1 MKDFPRRLLCGVCTL
16 ILSLGLCL
24 NAAAKE
30 NTTPLSLSPLSLE
43 EYPLYQ
49 QEERAAD
56 AYIVME
62 ATTGRVLCGQ
72 NIHERLAMA
81 STTKIIGAMM
91 VLEQP
96 NLDESFTVDPD
107 AIQVEGS
114 SMGLQEGD
122 SVSLYALA
130 CGMLLPSGNDA
141 ANTAGVRL
149 YGSIKGFVQAM
160 NQRAQELGLH
170 NTHYVTACGLDAEGH
185 YSTAF
190 DLAKLTRV
198 ALQNEDFAFIC
209 SQSSMKVKF
218 GNPPYE
224 RWLQN
229 YNRLLELYP
238 DCIGVKTGFTTL
250 AGRTLV
256 TCAER
261 DGARYVC
268 VTLNDPDD
276 WDDHKA
282 LYDWAFANYSFAE
295 VIPAGLSYEVP
306 LISGAEMT
314 APAETEG
321 AAYALIQNGESYD
334 MELELPAF
342 AFAPIS
348 EGERAGRAVACSDG
362 QEIASVRIVYSEDV
376 EVDRELKLTP
386 GERFLRFWVL
396 TGLSAPFYLE

>member
-1 MKDFPRRLLCGVCTL
+1 MRKFTGIV
-16 ILSLGLCL
+16 LSLALIFAVKIPARAEL
-24 NAAAKE
+24 AVSAKAAI
-30 NTTPLSLSPLSLE
+30 LMH
-43 EYPLYQ
+43 
-49 QEERAAD
+49 AD
-56 AYIVME
+56 S
-62 ATTGRVLCGQ
+62 GRVLYEK
-72 NIHERLAMA
+72 NADERMLIA
-81 STTKIIGAMM
+81 STTKIMTAIV
-91 VLEQP
+91 VLEHCE
-96 NLDESFTVDPD
+96 LDDLVEVDSRS
-107 AIQVEGS
+107 AGIEGS
-114 SMGLQEGD
+114 SMYLKAGESYTVEDLLYGL
-122 SVSLYALA
+122 
-130 CGMLLPSGNDA
+130 LLVSGNDA
-141 ANTAGVRL
+141 ASALALHVADSMEEFAEL
-149 YGSIKGFVQAM
+149 M
-160 NQRAQELGLH
+160 NAKAAELGMTESSFKNAH
-170 NTHYVTACGLDAEGH
+170 GLDEEGH
-185 YSTAF
+185 YSTAR
-190 DLAKLTRV
+190 DMAKL
-198 ALQNEDFAFIC
+198 AAYCMGNEDFARIAGTV
-209 SQSSMKVKF
+209 SHTVGEQTLV
-218 GNPPYE
+218 NH
-224 RWLQN
+224 
-229 YNRLLELYP
+229 NRLLREYDGCL
-238 DCIGVKTGFTTL
+238 GLKTGYTMA

-396 TGLSAPFYLE
+396 TRLSAPFYLE

>member
-1 MKDFPRRLLCGVCTL
+1 MH
-16 ILSLGLCL
+16 
-24 NAAAKE
+24 
-30 NTTPLSLSPLSLE
+30 
-43 EYPLYQ
+43 
-49 QEERAAD
+49 AD
-56 AYIVME
+56 S
-62 ATTGRVLCGQ
+62 GRVLYEK
-72 NIHERLAMA
+72 NADERMLIA
-81 STTKIIGAMM
+81 STTKIMTAIV
-91 VLEQP
+91 VLEHCE
-96 NLDESFTVDPD
+96 LDDLVEVDSRS
-107 AIQVEGS
+107 AGIEGS
-114 SMGLQEGD
+114 SMYLKAGESYTVEDLLYGL
-122 SVSLYALA
+122 
-130 CGMLLPSGNDA
+130 LLVSGNDA
-141 ANTAGVRL
+141 ASALALHVADSMEEFAEL
-149 YGSIKGFVQAM
+149 M
-160 NQRAQELGLH
+160 NATVSHTVGEQTLVNH
-170 NTHYVTACGLDAEGH
+170 
-185 YSTAF
+185 
-190 DLAKLTRV
+190 
-198 ALQNEDFAFIC
+198 
-209 SQSSMKVKF
+209 
-218 GNPPYE
+218 
-224 RWLQN
+224 
-229 YNRLLELYP
+229 NRLLREYDGCL
-238 DCIGVKTGFTTL
+238 GLKTGYTMA

-268 VTLNDPDD
+268 VTLNDPAD

-348 EGERAGRAVACSDG
+348 EGDRAGRAVACSDG

>member
-1 MKDFPRRLLCGVCTL
+1 MRKFTGIL
-16 ILSLGLCL
+16 LSLALIFAVKIPARAEL
-24 NAAAKE
+24 AVSAKAAI
-30 NTTPLSLSPLSLE
+30 LMH
-43 EYPLYQ
+43 
-49 QEERAAD
+49 AD
-56 AYIVME
+56 S
-62 ATTGRVLCGQ
+62 GRVLYEK
-72 NIHERLAMA
+72 NADEHMLIA
-81 STTKIIGAMM
+81 STTKIMTAIV
-91 VLEQP
+91 VLEHCE
-96 NLDESFTVDPD
+96 LDDLVEVDSRS
-107 AIQVEGS
+107 AGIEGS
-114 SMGLQEGD
+114 SMYLKAGESYTVEDLLYGL
-122 SVSLYALA
+122 
-130 CGMLLPSGNDA
+130 LLVSGNDA
-141 ANTAGVRL
+141 ASALALHVADSMEEFAEL
-149 YGSIKGFVQAM
+149 M
-160 NQRAQELGLH
+160 NAKAAELGMTESSFKNAH
-170 NTHYVTACGLDAEGH
+170 GLDEEGH
-185 YSTAF
+185 YSTAR
-190 DLAKLTRV
+190 DMAKL
-198 ALQNEDFAFIC
+198 AAYCMGNEDFARIAGTV
-209 SQSSMKVKF
+209 SHTVGEQTLV
-218 GNPPYE
+218 NH
-224 RWLQN
+224 
-229 YNRLLELYP
+229 NRLLREYDGCL
-238 DCIGVKTGFTTL
+238 GLKTGYTMA

-268 VTLNDPDD
+268 VTLNDPAD

-314 APAETEG
+314 ATAETEG

>member
-1 MKDFPRRLLCGVCTL
+1 MVLLLRKFTGIV
-16 ILSLGLCL
+16 LSLALIFAVKIPARAEL
-24 NAAAKE
+24 AVSAKAAI
-30 NTTPLSLSPLSLE
+30 LMH
-43 EYPLYQ
+43 
-49 QEERAAD
+49 AD
-56 AYIVME
+56 S
-62 ATTGRVLCGQ
+62 GRVLYEK
-72 NIHERLAMA
+72 NADEHMLIA
-81 STTKIIGAMM
+81 STTKIMTAIV
-91 VLEQP
+91 VLEHYE
-96 NLDESFTVDPD
+96 LDDLVEVDSRS
-107 AIQVEGS
+107 AGIEGS
-114 SMGLQEGD
+114 SMYLKAGESYTVEDLLYGL
-122 SVSLYALA
+122 
-130 CGMLLPSGNDA
+130 LLVSGNDA
-141 ANTAGVRL
+141 ASALALHVADSMEEFAEL
-149 YGSIKGFVQAM
+149 M
-160 NQRAQELGLH
+160 NAKAAELGMTESSFKNAH
-170 NTHYVTACGLDAEGH
+170 GLDEEGH
-185 YSTAF
+185 YSTAR
-190 DLAKLTRV
+190 DMAKL
-198 ALQNEDFAFIC
+198 AAYCMGNEDFARIAGTV
-209 SQSSMKVKF
+209 SHAVGEQTLV
-218 GNPPYE
+218 NH
-224 RWLQN
+224 
-229 YNRLLELYP
+229 NRLLREYDGCL
-238 DCIGVKTGFTTL
+238 GLKTGYTMA

>member
-1 MKDFPRRLLCGVCTL
+1 MYLKAGESYTVEDLLY
-16 ILSLGLCL
+16 GL
-24 NAAAKE
+24 
-30 NTTPLSLSPLSLE
+30 
-43 EYPLYQ
+43 
-49 QEERAAD
+49 
-56 AYIVME
+56 
-62 ATTGRVLCGQ
+62 
-72 NIHERLAMA
+72 
-81 STTKIIGAMM
+81 
-91 VLEQP
+91 
-96 NLDESFTVDPD
+96 
-107 AIQVEGS
+107 
-114 SMGLQEGD
+114 
-122 SVSLYALA
+122 
-130 CGMLLPSGNDA
+130 LLVSGNDA
-141 ANTAGVRL
+141 ASALALHVADSMEEFAEL
-149 YGSIKGFVQAM
+149 M
-160 NQRAQELGLH
+160 NAKAAELGMTESSFKNAH
-170 NTHYVTACGLDAEGH
+170 GLDEEGH
-185 YSTAF
+185 YSTAR
-190 DLAKLTRV
+190 DMAKL
-198 ALQNEDFAFIC
+198 AAYCMGNEDFARIAGTV
-209 SQSSMKVKF
+209 SHTVGEQTLV
-218 GNPPYE
+218 NH
-224 RWLQN
+224 
-229 YNRLLELYP
+229 NRLLREYDGCL
-238 DCIGVKTGFTTL
+238 GLKTGYTMA

-314 APAETEG
+314 AQAETEG

-342 AFAPIS
+342 AFAPIA
-348 EGERAGRAVACSDG
+348 EGERAGRAAACSDG

>member
-1 MKDFPRRLLCGVCTL
+1 MRKFTGIV
-16 ILSLGLCL
+16 LSLALIFAVKIPARAEL
-24 NAAAKE
+24 AVSAKAAI
-30 NTTPLSLSPLSLE
+30 LMH
-43 EYPLYQ
+43 
-49 QEERAAD
+49 AD
-56 AYIVME
+56 S
-62 ATTGRVLCGQ
+62 GRVLYEK
-72 NIHERLAMA
+72 NADEHMLIA
-81 STTKIIGAMM
+81 STTKIMTAIV
-91 VLEQP
+91 VLEHCE
-96 NLDESFTVDPD
+96 LDDLVEVDSRS
-107 AIQVEGS
+107 AGIEGS
-114 SMGLQEGD
+114 SMYLKAGESYTVEDLLYGL
-122 SVSLYALA
+122 
-130 CGMLLPSGNDA
+130 LLVSGNDA
-141 ANTAGVRL
+141 ASALALHVADSMEEYAEL
-149 YGSIKGFVQAM
+149 M
-160 NQRAQELGLH
+160 NSKAAELGMTESSFKNAH
-170 NTHYVTACGLDAEGH
+170 GLDEEGH
-185 YSTAF
+185 YSTAR
-190 DLAKLTRV
+190 DMAKL
-198 ALQNEDFAFIC
+198 AAYCMGNEDFARIAGTV
-209 SQSSMKVKF
+209 SHTVGEQTLV
-218 GNPPYE
+218 NH
-224 RWLQN
+224 
-229 YNRLLELYP
+229 NRLLREYDGCL
-238 DCIGVKTGFTTL
+238 GLKTGYTMA

-268 VTLNDPDD
+268 VTLNDPAD

-348 EGERAGRAVACSDG
+348 EGDRAGRAVACSDG

>member
-1 MKDFPRRLLCGVCTL
+1 MVLLLRKFTGIV
-16 ILSLGLCL
+16 LSLALIFAVKIPARAEL
-24 NAAAKE
+24 AVSAKAAI
-30 NTTPLSLSPLSLE
+30 LMH
-43 EYPLYQ
+43 
-49 QEERAAD
+49 AD
-56 AYIVME
+56 S
-62 ATTGRVLCGQ
+62 GRVLYEK
-72 NIHERLAMA
+72 NADERMLIA
-81 STTKIIGAMM
+81 STTKIMTAIV
-91 VLEQP
+91 VLEHCE
-96 NLDESFTVDPD
+96 LDDLVEVDSRS
-107 AIQVEGS
+107 AGIEGS
-114 SMGLQEGD
+114 SMYLKAGESYTVEDLLYGL
-122 SVSLYALA
+122 
-130 CGMLLPSGNDA
+130 LLVSGNDA
-141 ANTAGVRL
+141 ASALALHVADSMEEFAEL
-149 YGSIKGFVQAM
+149 M
-160 NQRAQELGLH
+160 NAKAAELGMTESSFKNAH
-170 NTHYVTACGLDAEGH
+170 GLDEEGH
-185 YSTAF
+185 YSTAR
-190 DLAKLTRV
+190 DMAKL
-198 ALQNEDFAFIC
+198 AAYCMGNEDFARIAGTV
-209 SQSSMKVKF
+209 SHTVGEQTLV
-218 GNPPYE
+218 NH
-224 RWLQN
+224 
-229 YNRLLELYP
+229 NRLLREYDGCL
-238 DCIGVKTGFTTL
+238 GLKTGYTMA

-396 TGLSAPFYLE
+396 TRLSAPFYLE

>member
-1 MKDFPRRLLCGVCTL
+1 MRKFTGIL
-16 ILSLGLCL
+16 LSLALIFAVKIPARAEL
-24 NAAAKE
+24 AVSAKAAI
-30 NTTPLSLSPLSLE
+30 LMH
-43 EYPLYQ
+43 
-49 QEERAAD
+49 AD
-56 AYIVME
+56 S
-62 ATTGRVLCGQ
+62 GRVLYEK
-72 NIHERLAMA
+72 NADEHMLIA
-81 STTKIIGAMM
+81 STTKIMTAIV
-91 VLEQP
+91 VLEHCE
-96 NLDESFTVDPD
+96 LDDLVEVDSRS
-107 AIQVEGS
+107 AGIEGS
-114 SMGLQEGD
+114 SMYLKAGESYTVEDLLYGL
-122 SVSLYALA
+122 
-130 CGMLLPSGNDA
+130 LLVSGNDA
-141 ANTAGVRL
+141 ASALALHVADSMEEFAEL
-149 YGSIKGFVQAM
+149 M
-160 NQRAQELGLH
+160 NAKAAELGMTESSFKNAH
-170 NTHYVTACGLDAEGH
+170 GLDEEGH
-185 YSTAF
+185 YSTAR
-190 DLAKLTRV
+190 DMAKL
-198 ALQNEDFAFIC
+198 AAYCMGNEDFARIAGTV
-209 SQSSMKVKF
+209 SHTVGEQTLV
-218 GNPPYE
+218 NH
-224 RWLQN
+224 
-229 YNRLLELYP
+229 NRLLREYDGCL
-238 DCIGVKTGFTTL
+238 GLKTGYTMA

-282 LYDWAFANYSFAE
+282 LYDWAFTNYSFAE

>member
-1 MKDFPRRLLCGVCTL
+1 MRKFTGIL
-16 ILSLGLCL
+16 LSLALIFAVKIPARAEL
-24 NAAAKE
+24 AVSAKAAI
-30 NTTPLSLSPLSLE
+30 LMH
-43 EYPLYQ
+43 
-49 QEERAAD
+49 AD
-56 AYIVME
+56 S
-62 ATTGRVLCGQ
+62 GRVLYEK
-72 NIHERLAMA
+72 NADEHMLIA
-81 STTKIIGAMM
+81 STTKIMTAIV
-91 VLEQP
+91 VLEHCE
-96 NLDESFTVDPD
+96 LDDLVEIDSRS
-107 AIQVEGS
+107 AGIEGS
-114 SMGLQEGD
+114 SMYLKAGESYTVEDLLYGL
-122 SVSLYALA
+122 
-130 CGMLLPSGNDA
+130 LLVSGNDA
-141 ANTAGVRL
+141 ASALALHVADSMEEFAEL
-149 YGSIKGFVQAM
+149 M
-160 NQRAQELGLH
+160 NAKAAELGMTESSFKNAH
-170 NTHYVTACGLDAEGH
+170 GLDEEGH
-185 YSTAF
+185 YSTAR
-190 DLAKLTRV
+190 DMAKL
-198 ALQNEDFAFIC
+198 AAYCMGNEDFARIAGTV
-209 SQSSMKVKF
+209 SHTVGEQTLV
-218 GNPPYE
+218 NH
-224 RWLQN
+224 
-229 YNRLLELYP
+229 NRLLREYDGCL
-238 DCIGVKTGFTTL
+238 GLKTGYTMA

-396 TGLSAPFYLE
+396 TGLSSPFYLE

>member
-1 MKDFPRRLLCGVCTL
+1 MRKFTGILLSLTL
-16 ILSLGLCL
+16 IFAVKIPARAELAVSAK
-24 NAAAKE
+24 AAI
-30 NTTPLSLSPLSLE
+30 LMH
-43 EYPLYQ
+43 
-49 QEERAAD
+49 AD
-56 AYIVME
+56 S
-62 ATTGRVLCGQ
+62 GRVLYEK
-72 NIHERLAMA
+72 NADEHMLIA
-81 STTKIIGAMM
+81 STTKIMTAIV
-91 VLEQP
+91 VLEHCE
-96 NLDESFTVDPD
+96 LDDLVEVDSRS
-107 AIQVEGS
+107 AGIEGS
-114 SMGLQEGD
+114 SMYLKAGESYTVEDLLYGL
-122 SVSLYALA
+122 
-130 CGMLLPSGNDA
+130 LLVSGNDA
-141 ANTAGVRL
+141 ASALALHVADSMEEFAEL
-149 YGSIKGFVQAM
+149 M
-160 NQRAQELGLH
+160 NAKAAELGMTESSFKNAH
-170 NTHYVTACGLDAEGH
+170 GLDEEEH
-185 YSTAF
+185 YSTAR
-190 DLAKLTRV
+190 DMAVLA
-198 ALQNEDFAFIC
+198 AYCMGNEDFARIAGTV
-209 SQSSMKVKF
+209 SHTVGEQTLV
-218 GNPPYE
+218 NH
-224 RWLQN
+224 
-229 YNRLLELYP
+229 NRLLREYDGCL
-238 DCIGVKTGFTTL
+238 GLKTGYTMA

-321 AAYALIQNGESYD
+321 SAYALIKNGESFD

>member
-1 MKDFPRRLLCGVCTL
+1 MVLLLRKFTGIV
-16 ILSLGLCL
+16 LSLALIFAVKIPARAEL
-24 NAAAKE
+24 AVSAKAAI
-30 NTTPLSLSPLSLE
+30 LMH
-43 EYPLYQ
+43 
-49 QEERAAD
+49 AD
-56 AYIVME
+56 S
-62 ATTGRVLCGQ
+62 GRVLYEK
-72 NIHERLAMA
+72 NADDHMLIA
-81 STTKIIGAMM
+81 STTKIMTAIV
-91 VLEQP
+91 VLEHCE
-96 NLDESFTVDPD
+96 LDDLVEVDSRS
-107 AIQVEGS
+107 AGIEGS
-114 SMGLQEGD
+114 SMYLKAGESYTVEDLLYGL
-122 SVSLYALA
+122 
-130 CGMLLPSGNDA
+130 LLVSGNDA
-141 ANTAGVRL
+141 ASALALHVADSMEEFAEL
-149 YGSIKGFVQAM
+149 M
-160 NQRAQELGLH
+160 NAKAAELGMTESSFKNAH
-170 NTHYVTACGLDAEGH
+170 GLDEEGH
-185 YSTAF
+185 YSTAR
-190 DLAKLTRV
+190 DMAKL
-198 ALQNEDFAFIC
+198 AAYCMGNEDFARIAGTV
-209 SQSSMKVKF
+209 SHTVGEQTLV
-218 GNPPYE
+218 NH
-224 RWLQN
+224 
-229 YNRLLELYP
+229 NRLLREYDGCL
-238 DCIGVKTGFTTL
+238 GLKTGYTMA

>member
-1 MKDFPRRLLCGVCTL
+1 MRKFTGIV
-16 ILSLGLCL
+16 LSLALIFAVKIPARAEL
-24 NAAAKE
+24 AVSAKAAI
-30 NTTPLSLSPLSLE
+30 LMH
-43 EYPLYQ
+43 
-49 QEERAAD
+49 AD
-56 AYIVME
+56 S
-62 ATTGRVLCGQ
+62 GRVLYEK
-72 NIHERLAMA
+72 NADERMLIA
-81 STTKIIGAMM
+81 STTKIMTAIV
-91 VLEQP
+91 VLEHCE
-96 NLDESFTVDPD
+96 LDDLVEVDSRS
-107 AIQVEGS
+107 AGIEGS
-114 SMGLQEGD
+114 SMYLKAGESYTVEDLLYGL
-122 SVSLYALA
+122 
-130 CGMLLPSGNDA
+130 LLVSGNDA
-141 ANTAGVRL
+141 ASALALHVADSMEEFAEL
-149 YGSIKGFVQAM
+149 M
-160 NQRAQELGLH
+160 NAKAAELGMTESSFKNAH
-170 NTHYVTACGLDAEGH
+170 GLDEEGH
-185 YSTAF
+185 YSTAR
-190 DLAKLTRV
+190 DMAKL
-198 ALQNEDFAFIC
+198 AAYCMGNEDFARIAGTV
-209 SQSSMKVKF
+209 SHTVGEQTLV
-218 GNPPYE
+218 NH
-224 RWLQN
+224 
-229 YNRLLELYP
+229 NRLLREYDGCL
-238 DCIGVKTGFTTL
+238 GLKTGYTMA

-396 TGLSAPFYLE
+396 TGLSSPFYLE

>member
-1 MKDFPRRLLCGVCTL
+1 MVLLLRKFTGIV
-16 ILSLGLCL
+16 LSLALIFAVKIPARAEL
-24 NAAAKE
+24 AVSAKAAI
-30 NTTPLSLSPLSLE
+30 LMH
-43 EYPLYQ
+43 
-49 QEERAAD
+49 AD
-56 AYIVME
+56 S
-62 ATTGRVLCGQ
+62 GRVLYEK
-72 NIHERLAMA
+72 NADEHMLIA
-81 STTKIIGAMM
+81 STTKIMTAIV
-91 VLEQP
+91 VLEHCE
-96 NLDESFTVDPD
+96 LDDLVEVDSRS
-107 AIQVEGS
+107 AGIEGS
-114 SMGLQEGD
+114 SMYLKAGESYTVEDL
-122 SVSLYALA
+122 LYAVFVQSA
-130 CGMLLPSGNDA
+130 DEA
-141 ANTAGVRL
+141 ANILAAAVSGDIDAFVKKMNDYAAGLGASDTLFTNAHGVYDGKGYTTARD
-149 YGSIKGFVQAM
+149 M
-160 NQRAQELGLH
+160 
-170 NTHYVTACGLDAEGH
+170 
-185 YSTAF
+185 
-190 DLAKLTRV
+190 AKL
-198 ALQNEDFAFIC
+198 AAYCMGNEDFARIAGTV
-209 SQSSMKVKF
+209 SHTVGEQTLV
-218 GNPPYE
+218 NH
-224 RWLQN
+224 
-229 YNRLLELYP
+229 NRLLREYDGCL
-238 DCIGVKTGFTTL
+238 GLKTGYTMA

-348 EGERAGRAVACSDG
+348 EGDRAGRAVACSDG

>member
-1 MKDFPRRLLCGVCTL
+1 MRKFTGIL
-16 ILSLGLCL
+16 LSLALIFAVKIPAQAEL
-24 NAAAKE
+24 AVSAKAAI
-30 NTTPLSLSPLSLE
+30 LMH
-43 EYPLYQ
+43 
-49 QEERAAD
+49 AD
-56 AYIVME
+56 S
-62 ATTGRVLCGQ
+62 GRVLYEK
-72 NIHERLAMA
+72 NADERMLIA
-81 STTKIIGAMM
+81 STTKIMTAIV
-91 VLEQP
+91 VLEHCE
-96 NLDESFTVDPD
+96 LDDLVEVDSRS
-107 AIQVEGS
+107 AGIEGS
-114 SMGLQEGD
+114 SMYLKAGESYTVEDLLYGL
-122 SVSLYALA
+122 
-130 CGMLLPSGNDA
+130 LLVSGNDA
-141 ANTAGVRL
+141 ASALALHVADSMEEFAEL
-149 YGSIKGFVQAM
+149 M
-160 NQRAQELGLH
+160 NAKAAELGMTESSFKNAH
-170 NTHYVTACGLDAEGH
+170 GLDEEGH
-185 YSTAF
+185 YSTAR
-190 DLAKLTRV
+190 DMAKL
-198 ALQNEDFAFIC
+198 AAYCMGNEDFARIAGTV
-209 SQSSMKVKF
+209 SHTVGEQTLV
-218 GNPPYE
+218 NH
-224 RWLQN
+224 
-229 YNRLLELYP
+229 NRLLREYDGCL
-238 DCIGVKTGFTTL
+238 GLKTGYTMA

-396 TGLSAPFYLE
+396 TRLSAPFYLE

>member
-1 MKDFPRRLLCGVCTL
+1 MRKFTGIV
-16 ILSLGLCL
+16 LSLALIFAVKIPARAEL
-24 NAAAKE
+24 AVSAKAAI
-30 NTTPLSLSPLSLE
+30 LMH
-43 EYPLYQ
+43 
-49 QEERAAD
+49 AD
-56 AYIVME
+56 S
-62 ATTGRVLCGQ
+62 GRVLYEK
-72 NIHERLAMA
+72 NADEHMLIA
-81 STTKIIGAMM
+81 STTKIMTAIV
-91 VLEQP
+91 VLEHCE
-96 NLDESFTVDPD
+96 LDDLVEVDSRS
-107 AIQVEGS
+107 AGIEGS
-114 SMGLQEGD
+114 SMYLKAGESYTVEDLLYGL
-122 SVSLYALA
+122 
-130 CGMLLPSGNDA
+130 LLVSGNDA
-141 ANTAGVRL
+141 ASALALHVADSMEEFAEL
-149 YGSIKGFVQAM
+149 M
-160 NQRAQELGLH
+160 NAKAAELGMTESSFKNAH
-170 NTHYVTACGLDAEGH
+170 GLDEEGH
-185 YSTAF
+185 YSTAR
-190 DLAKLTRV
+190 DMAKL
-198 ALQNEDFAFIC
+198 AAYCMGNEDFARIAGTV
-209 SQSSMKVKF
+209 SHTVGEQTLV
-218 GNPPYE
+218 NH
-224 RWLQN
+224 
-229 YNRLLELYP
+229 NRLLREYDGCL
-238 DCIGVKTGFTTL
+238 GLKTGYTMA

-314 APAETEG
+314 AQAETEG

-396 TGLSAPFYLE
+396 TGLSSPFYLE

>member
-1 MKDFPRRLLCGVCTL
+1 MVLLLRKFTGIV
-16 ILSLGLCL
+16 LSLALIFAVKIPARAEL
-24 NAAAKE
+24 AVSAKAAI
-30 NTTPLSLSPLSLE
+30 LMH
-43 EYPLYQ
+43 
-49 QEERAAD
+49 AD
-56 AYIVME
+56 S
-62 ATTGRVLCGQ
+62 GRVLYEK
-72 NIHERLAMA
+72 NADEHMLIA
-81 STTKIIGAMM
+81 STTKIMTAIV
-91 VLEQP
+91 VLEHCE
-96 NLDESFTVDPD
+96 LDDLVEVDSRS
-107 AIQVEGS
+107 AGIEGS
-114 SMGLQEGD
+114 SMYLKAGESYTVEDLLYGL
-122 SVSLYALA
+122 
-130 CGMLLPSGNDA
+130 LLVSGNDA
-141 ANTAGVRL
+141 ASALALHVADSMEEFAEL
-149 YGSIKGFVQAM
+149 M
-160 NQRAQELGLH
+160 NAKAAELGMTESSFKNAH
-170 NTHYVTACGLDAEGH
+170 GLDEEGH
-185 YSTAF
+185 YSTAR
-190 DLAKLTRV
+190 DMAKL
-198 ALQNEDFAFIC
+198 AAYCMGNEDFARIAGTV
-209 SQSSMKVKF
+209 SHTVGEQTLV
-218 GNPPYE
+218 NH
-224 RWLQN
+224 
-229 YNRLLELYP
+229 NRLLREYDGCL
-238 DCIGVKTGFTTL
+238 GLKTGYTMA

-348 EGERAGRAVACSDG
+348 EGGRAGRAVACSDG

>member
-1 MKDFPRRLLCGVCTL
+1 MRKFTGIL
-16 ILSLGLCL
+16 LSLALIFAVKIPAQAEL
-24 NAAAKE
+24 AVSAKAAI
-30 NTTPLSLSPLSLE
+30 LMH
-43 EYPLYQ
+43 
-49 QEERAAD
+49 AD
-56 AYIVME
+56 S
-62 ATTGRVLCGQ
+62 GRVLYEK
-72 NIHERLAMA
+72 NADEHMLIA
-81 STTKIIGAMM
+81 STTKIMTAIVA
-91 VLEQP
+91 LEHCE
-96 NLDESFTVDPD
+96 LDDLVEVDSRS
-107 AIQVEGS
+107 AGIEGS
-114 SMGLQEGD
+114 SMYLKAGESYTVEDLLYGL
-122 SVSLYALA
+122 
-130 CGMLLPSGNDA
+130 LLVSGNDA
-141 ANTAGVRL
+141 ASALALHVADSMEEFAEL
-149 YGSIKGFVQAM
+149 M
-160 NQRAQELGLH
+160 NAKAAELGMTESSFKNAH
-170 NTHYVTACGLDAEGH
+170 GLDEEGH
-185 YSTAF
+185 YSTAR
-190 DLAKLTRV
+190 DMAKL
-198 ALQNEDFAFIC
+198 AAYCMGNEDFARIAGTV
-209 SQSSMKVKF
+209 SHTVGEQTLV
-218 GNPPYE
+218 NH
-224 RWLQN
+224 
-229 YNRLLELYP
+229 NRLLREYDGCL
-238 DCIGVKTGFTTL
+238 GLKTGYTMA

-396 TGLSAPFYLE
+396 TRLSAPFYLE

>member
-1 MKDFPRRLLCGVCTL
+1 MRKFTGIL
-16 ILSLGLCL
+16 LSLALIFAVKIPARAEL
-24 NAAAKE
+24 AVSAKAAI
-30 NTTPLSLSPLSLE
+30 LMH
-43 EYPLYQ
+43 
-49 QEERAAD
+49 AD
-56 AYIVME
+56 S
-62 ATTGRVLCGQ
+62 GRVLYEK
-72 NIHERLAMA
+72 NADEHMLIA
-81 STTKIIGAMM
+81 STTKIMTAIV
-91 VLEQP
+91 VLEHCE
-96 NLDESFTVDPD
+96 LDDLVEVDSRS
-107 AIQVEGS
+107 AGIEGS
-114 SMGLQEGD
+114 SMYLKAGESYTVEDLLYGL
-122 SVSLYALA
+122 
-130 CGMLLPSGNDA
+130 LLVSGNDA
-141 ANTAGVRL
+141 ASALALHVADSMEEFAEL
-149 YGSIKGFVQAM
+149 M
-160 NQRAQELGLH
+160 NAKAAELGMTESSFKNAH
-170 NTHYVTACGLDAEGH
+170 GLDEEGH
-185 YSTAF
+185 CSTAR
-190 DLAKLTRV
+190 DMAKL
-198 ALQNEDFAFIC
+198 AAYCMGNEDFARIAGTV
-209 SQSSMKVKF
+209 SHTVGEQTLV
-218 GNPPYE
+218 NH
-224 RWLQN
+224 
-229 YNRLLELYP
+229 NRLLREYDGCL
-238 DCIGVKTGFTTL
+238 GLKTGYTMA

-321 AAYALIQNGESYD
+321 AAYALIKNGESFD

-348 EGERAGRAVACSDG
+348 EGERAGRAVASSDG

>member
-1 MKDFPRRLLCGVCTL
+1 MVLLLRKFTGIL
-16 ILSLGLCL
+16 LSLALIFAVKIPAQAEL
-24 NAAAKE
+24 AVSAKAAI
-30 NTTPLSLSPLSLE
+30 LMH
-43 EYPLYQ
+43 
-49 QEERAAD
+49 AD
-56 AYIVME
+56 S
-62 ATTGRVLCGQ
+62 GRVLYEK
-72 NIHERLAMA
+72 NADEHMLIA
-81 STTKIIGAMM
+81 STTKIMTAIV
-91 VLEQP
+91 VLEHCE
-96 NLDESFTVDPD
+96 LDDLVEVDSRS
-107 AIQVEGS
+107 AGIEGS
-114 SMGLQEGD
+114 SMYLKAGESYTVEDLLYGL
-122 SVSLYALA
+122 
-130 CGMLLPSGNDA
+130 LLVSGNDA
-141 ANTAGVRL
+141 ASALALHVADSMEEFAEL
-149 YGSIKGFVQAM
+149 M
-160 NQRAQELGLH
+160 NAKAAELGMTESSFKNAH
-170 NTHYVTACGLDAEGH
+170 GLDEEGH
-185 YSTAF
+185 YSTAR
-190 DLAKLTRV
+190 DMAKL
-198 ALQNEDFAFIC
+198 AAYCIGNEDFARIAGTV
-209 SQSSMKVKF
+209 SHTVGEQTLV
-218 GNPPYE
+218 NH
-224 RWLQN
+224 
-229 YNRLLELYP
+229 NRLLREYDGCL
-238 DCIGVKTGFTTL
+238 GLKTGYTMA

>member
-1 MKDFPRRLLCGVCTL
+1 MRKFTGIV
-16 ILSLGLCL
+16 LSLALIFAVKIPARAEL
-24 NAAAKE
+24 AVSAKAAI
-30 NTTPLSLSPLSLE
+30 LMH
-43 EYPLYQ
+43 
-49 QEERAAD
+49 AD
-56 AYIVME
+56 S
-62 ATTGRVLCGQ
+62 GRVLYEK
-72 NIHERLAMA
+72 NADEHMLIA
-81 STTKIIGAMM
+81 STTKIMTAIV
-91 VLEQP
+91 VLEHCE
-96 NLDESFTVDPD
+96 LDDLVEVDSRS
-107 AIQVEGS
+107 AGIEGS
-114 SMGLQEGD
+114 SMYLKAGESYTVEDLLYGL
-122 SVSLYALA
+122 
-130 CGMLLPSGNDA
+130 LLVSGNDA
-141 ANTAGVRL
+141 ASALALHVADSMEEFAEL
-149 YGSIKGFVQAM
+149 M
-160 NQRAQELGLH
+160 NAKAAELGMTESSFKNAH
-170 NTHYVTACGLDAEGH
+170 GLDEEGH
-185 YSTAF
+185 YSTAR
-190 DLAKLTRV
+190 DMAKL
-198 ALQNEDFAFIC
+198 AAYCMGNEDFARIAGTV
-209 SQSSMKVKF
+209 SHTVGEQTLV
-218 GNPPYE
+218 NH
-224 RWLQN
+224 
-229 YNRLLELYP
+229 NRLLREYDGCL
-238 DCIGVKTGFTTL
+238 GLKTGYTMA

-376 EVDRELKLTP
+376 EADRELKLTP

-396 TGLSAPFYLE
+396 TGLSSPFYLE

>member
-1 MKDFPRRLLCGVCTL
+1 MVLLLRKFTGIL
-16 ILSLGLCL
+16 LSLAIIFAVKIPARAELAVSAK
-24 NAAAKE
+24 AAI
-30 NTTPLSLSPLSLE
+30 LMH
-43 EYPLYQ
+43 
-49 QEERAAD
+49 AD
-56 AYIVME
+56 S
-62 ATTGRVLCGQ
+62 GRVLYEK
-72 NIHERLAMA
+72 NADEHMLIA
-81 STTKIIGAMM
+81 STTKIMTAIV
-91 VLEQP
+91 VLEHCD
-96 NLDESFTVDPD
+96 LDDLVEVDSRS
-107 AIQVEGS
+107 AGIEGS
-114 SMGLQEGD
+114 SMYLKAGESYTVEDLLYGL
-122 SVSLYALA
+122 
-130 CGMLLPSGNDA
+130 LLVSGNDA
-141 ANTAGVRL
+141 ASALALHVADSMEEFAEL
-149 YGSIKGFVQAM
+149 M
-160 NQRAQELGLH
+160 NAKAAELGMTESSFKNAH
-170 NTHYVTACGLDAEGH
+170 GLDEEGH
-185 YSTAF
+185 YSTAR
-190 DLAKLTRV
+190 DMAKL
-198 ALQNEDFAFIC
+198 AAYCMGNEDFARIAGTV
-209 SQSSMKVKF
+209 SHTVGEQTLV
-218 GNPPYE
+218 NH
-224 RWLQN
+224 
-229 YNRLLELYP
+229 NRLLREYDGCL
-238 DCIGVKTGFTTL
+238 GLKTGYTMA

-282 LYDWAFANYSFAE
+282 LYDWAFDNYSFAE

-348 EGERAGRAVACSDG
+348 EGERAGRAVASSDG

>member
-1 MKDFPRRLLCGVCTL
+1 MRKFTGIV
-16 ILSLGLCL
+16 LSLALIFAVKIPARAEL
-24 NAAAKE
+24 AVSAKAAI
-30 NTTPLSLSPLSLE
+30 LMH
-43 EYPLYQ
+43 
-49 QEERAAD
+49 AD
-56 AYIVME
+56 S
-62 ATTGRVLCGQ
+62 GRVLYEK
-72 NIHERLAMA
+72 NADERMLIA
-81 STTKIIGAMM
+81 STTKIMTAIV
-91 VLEQP
+91 VLEHCE
-96 NLDESFTVDPD
+96 LDDLVEVDSRS
-107 AIQVEGS
+107 AGIEGS
-114 SMGLQEGD
+114 SMYLKAGESYTVEDLLYGL
-122 SVSLYALA
+122 
-130 CGMLLPSGNDA
+130 LLVSGNDA
-141 ANTAGVRL
+141 ASALALHVADSMEEFAEL
-149 YGSIKGFVQAM
+149 M
-160 NQRAQELGLH
+160 NAKAAELGLTESSFKNAH
-170 NTHYVTACGLDAEGH
+170 GLDEEGH
-185 YSTAF
+185 YSTAR
-190 DLAKLTRV
+190 DMAKL
-198 ALQNEDFAFIC
+198 AAYCIGNEDFARIAGTV
-209 SQSSMKVKF
+209 SHTVGEQTLV
-218 GNPPYE
+218 NH
-224 RWLQN
+224 
-229 YNRLLELYP
+229 NRLLREYDGCL
-238 DCIGVKTGFTTL
+238 GLKTGYTMA

-396 TGLSAPFYLE
+396 TRLSAPFYLE

>member
-1 MKDFPRRLLCGVCTL
+1 MRKFTGIV
-16 ILSLGLCL
+16 LSLALIFAVKIPARAEL
-24 NAAAKE
+24 AVSAKAAI
-30 NTTPLSLSPLSLE
+30 LMH
-43 EYPLYQ
+43 
-49 QEERAAD
+49 AD
-56 AYIVME
+56 S
-62 ATTGRVLCGQ
+62 GRVLYEK
-72 NIHERLAMA
+72 NADEHMLIA
-81 STTKIIGAMM
+81 STTKIMTAIV
-91 VLEQP
+91 VLEHCE
-96 NLDESFTVDPD
+96 LDDLVEVDSRS
-107 AIQVEGS
+107 AGIEGS
-114 SMGLQEGD
+114 SMYLKAGESYTVEDLLYGL
-122 SVSLYALA
+122 
-130 CGMLLPSGNDA
+130 LLVSGNDA
-141 ANTAGVRL
+141 ASALALHVADSMEEFAEL
-149 YGSIKGFVQAM
+149 M
-160 NQRAQELGLH
+160 NAKAAELGMTESSFKNAH
-170 NTHYVTACGLDAEGH
+170 GLDEEGH
-185 YSTAF
+185 YSTAR
-190 DLAKLTRV
+190 DMAKL
-198 ALQNEDFAFIC
+198 AAYCMGNEDFARIAGTV
-209 SQSSMKVKF
+209 SNTVGEQTLV
-218 GNPPYE
+218 NH
-224 RWLQN
+224 
-229 YNRLLELYP
+229 NRLLREYDGCL
-238 DCIGVKTGFTTL
+238 GLKTGYTMA

-321 AAYALIQNGESYD
+321 AAYALIKNGESFD